1 MKKTIL
7 MTAVMTVLMTALTSN
22 AKTNFNDLIVENM
35 NAQNELHQQIKA
47 SVDDVKK
54 SVTDGSKTI
63 SVASESYNVKTNKD
77 FLKFNKEK
85 KYYKASDEK
94 ANNRIAEELETLN

>member
-7 MTAVMTVLMTALTSN
+7 ITVLMTTLTSY
-22 AKTNFNDLIVENM
+22 AGTNFNDIIVENM

-54 SVTDGSKTI
+54 SVVDGSKTI
-63 SVASESYNVKTNKD
+63 SIAAETVNVKSNKE
-77 FLKFNKEK
+77 FLKFDKEK
-85 KYYKASDEK
+85 KYYKASDKK
-94 ANNRIAEELETLN
+94 ANNRLAEELQNLD